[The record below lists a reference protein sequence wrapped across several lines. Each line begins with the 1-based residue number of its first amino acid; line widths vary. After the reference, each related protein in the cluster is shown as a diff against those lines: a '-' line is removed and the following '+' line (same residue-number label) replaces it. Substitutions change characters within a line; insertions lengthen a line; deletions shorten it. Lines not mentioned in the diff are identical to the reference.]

1 MTQTH
6 IYYPISPRPIPNP
19 ELEYIE
25 ARQQFSQFRARYS
38 AADVLAMSKSQFSK
52 WSRTYIAL
60 YEAVK
65 KSRAALPRSAA

>member
-6 IYYPISPRPIPNP
+6 IYYPVHPRPIADP
-19 ELEYIE
+19 ESEYLE
-25 ARQQFSQFRARYS
+25 ARQQFRQFRARYS
-38 AADVLAMSKSQFSK
+38 AADVLAMSKSQFAK

-65 KSRAALPRSAA
+65 KSRASLPRSAA